1 MRRRWSVAPSAAC
14 TCLATGRWCS
24 NNSGIAARLTLS
36 KARAA
41 VNAEAASPR
50 VKQAQRLLRL
60 YHLYRLSIGIT
71 LVLLISSN
79 MDNRLLESAND
90 DLLRSGSWLYLV
102 LNILLVVFLENTRR
116 PARLFGLALADV
128 LLLSWLFFVAGGA
141 PSAIGNLLIVSVAI
155 GNTLLRGRIGLL
167 IAAVATLGI
176 VGSSFFLGLSDAS
189 RPSNYLQA
197 GTLGALCFAAALLV
211 QGLTRRLE
219 ASETLAEQRASE
231 VVGLEALNALIL
243 QRMRT
248 GILVLDRQRRVQLA
262 NESALNLLGMHDL
275 VGQPIDDCSNALVE
289 RLQRWL
295 NNPSLRPQSLTVPG
309 TGLTLQPSFIALGH
323 HEQHQ
328 ILVFLED
335 LAQVSQQAQQLKL
348 ASLGRLTAGIA
359 HEIRNPLG
367 AISHAAQ
374 LLRESEELNS
384 ADRRLTQIIQDHS
397 QRMNRVIEN
406 VLQLSRRQPPTPQ
419 RLDLRT
425 WLQQFV
431 QQAHESATEHQHL
444 HLSIDPGDYI
454 TIMDPDQLT
463 QVLDNL
469 LRNAW
474 RHSAMINEQAEA
486 WLKLSVDPQ
495 SQLSTLDIIDN
506 GPGVTPDQQAHLFE
520 PFFTTSSQGTGL
532 GLYLSREL
540 CESNQARLD
549 FKPRQGG
556 GCFRITF
563 AHGRKQI

>member
-1 MRRRWSVAPSAAC
+1 M
-14 TCLATGRWCS
+14 
-24 NNSGIAARLTLS
+24 IADTR
-36 KARAA
+36 
-41 VNAEAASPR
+41 SPR
-50 VKQAQRLLRL
+50 VKQTQRLLRL

-79 MDNRLLESAND
+79 MDNRLLEFAND
-90 DLLRSGSWLYLV
+90 NLLRSGSWLYLV

-116 PARLFGLALADV
+116 PARLFGLALTDV

-141 PSAIGNLLIVSVAI
+141 PSAIGNLIIVSVAI
-155 GNTLLRGRIGLL
+155 GNTLVRSRIGLL
-167 IAAVATLGI
+167 LAAVATIGI
-176 VGSSFFLGLSDAS
+176 VGSSFFLELSDS
-189 RPSNYLQA
+189 NRPSSYLQA

-219 ASETLAEQRASE
+219 ASEILAEQRASE
-231 VVGLEALNALIL
+231 VIGLEALNALIL

-248 GILVLDRQRRVQLA
+248 GILVLDRHRRVQLA
-262 NESALNLLGMHDL
+262 NESALHLLGVHDL
-275 VGQPIDDCSNALVE
+275 VGQRIDDRAMPLVE
-289 RLQRWL
+289 RLQLWL
-295 NNPSLRPQSLTVPG
+295 NNPSLRPPSLSVSG
-309 TGLTLQPSFIALGH
+309 TGLALQPSFIALGH
-323 HEQHQ
+323 HDHQQ

-374 LLRESEELNS
+374 LLRESEELNA

-406 VLQLSRRQPPTPQ
+406 VLQVSRRQPTTPQ
-419 RLDLRT
+419 RLDLRA
-425 WLQQFV
+425 WLEQFV
-431 QQAHESATEHQHL
+431 RQARDTTAGHPML
-444 HLSIDPGDYI
+444 HLSIDPGDY
-454 TIMDPDQLT
+454 TTLMDPDQLT

-474 RHSAMINEQAEA
+474 RHSAMTHEQAEA
-486 WLKLSVDPQ
+486 WLKLFIDPH

-520 PFFTTSSQGTGL
+520 PFYTTSNQGTGL

-563 AHGRKQI
+563 AHGRKQL

>member
-1 MRRRWSVAPSAAC
+1 MRRPWCVAPIVAC
-14 TCLATGRWCS
+14 TCRVTGHFPS
-24 NNSGIAARLTLS
+24 NNSGTAARLISS
-36 KARAA
+36 KARAL
-41 VNAEAASPR
+41 VTTETSSPR
-50 VKQAQRLLRL
+50 VRQTQRLLRL

-79 MDNRLLESAND
+79 MDNRLLAFANN

-116 PARLFGLALADV
+116 PARLFGLALTDV

-167 IAAVATLGI
+167 IAAVATIGI
-176 VGSSFFLGLSDAS
+176 VGSSFFLGLND
-189 RPSNYLQA
+189 SNLPGSYLQA

-219 ASETLAEQRASE
+219 ASETLAERRASE
-231 VVGLEALNALIL
+231 VTSLETLNALIL

-275 VGQPIDDCSNALVE
+275 VGQPIEDYSTALVDS
-289 RLQRWL
+289 LKVWL
-295 NNPSLRPQSLTVPG
+295 NNPSLRPPGLTIAG

-323 HEQHQ
+323 NEQHQ
-328 ILVFLED
+328 TLVFLED
-335 LAQVSQQAQQLKL
+335 LAQVAQHAQQLKL

-374 LLRESEELNS
+374 LLRESEELNN

-406 VLQLSRRQPPTPQ
+406 VLQLSRRQQTSPQ
-419 RLDLRT
+419 RLDLRA
-425 WLQQFV
+425 WLEQFARQARESMAAHQQ
-431 QQAHESATEHQHL
+431 L
-444 HLSIDPGDYI
+444 HVNIAPGDYA
-454 TIMDPDQLT
+454 TLMDPDQLT

-474 RHSAMINEQAEA
+474 RHSAQAHEQAEA
-486 WLKLSVDPQ
+486 WLELFVDPY
-495 SQLSTLDIIDN
+495 SRLPTLDIIDN
-506 GPGVTPDQQAHLFE
+506 GAGVTPDQQAHLFE
-520 PFFTTSSQGTGL
+520 PFFTTSNQGTGL

>member
-1 MRRRWSVAPSAAC
+1 V
-14 TCLATGRWCS
+14 LAETS
-24 NNSGIAARLTLS
+24 
-36 KARAA
+36 
-41 VNAEAASPR
+41 SPGS
-50 VKQAQRLLRL
+50 KQALRLLRL
-60 YHLYRLSIGIT
+60 YHLYRLSVGIT

-79 MDNRLLESAND
+79 MDNQLLAFAKD

-102 LNILLVVFLENTRR
+102 LNILLVVFWENTRR
-116 PARLFGLALADV
+116 PAQLFTLAWVDV
-128 LLLSWLFFVAGGA
+128 LMLCGLFYAAGGVG
-141 PSAIGNLLIVSVAI
+141 SAIGNLLIVSVAI
-155 GNTLLRGRIGLL
+155 SNTLLRGRIGLL
-167 IAAVATLGI
+167 IAAVASLGI
-176 VGSSFFLGLSDAS
+176 VGFSFLLSFSQPTSPGD
-189 RPSNYLQA
+189 YLQV

-219 ASETLAEQRASE
+219 VSENLAQQRASE

-248 GILVLDRQRRVQLA
+248 GILVLDDQRRVQLA
-262 NESALNLLGMHDL
+262 NHSALTLLGQKNLDGEL
-275 VGQPIDDCSNALVE
+275 IDDYSPTLVE
-289 RLQRWL
+289 RLQLWL
-295 NNPSLRPQSLTVPG
+295 NNPTLRPQSLKIADS
-309 TGLTLQPSFIALGH
+309 GLELQPSFIALDQSPNH
-323 HEQHQ
+323 RT
-328 ILVFLED
+328 LVFLED
-335 LAQVSQQAQQLKL
+335 LAQISQQAQQLKL
-348 ASLGRLTAGIA
+348 AALGRLTAGIA

-406 VLQLSRRQPPTPQ
+406 VLQLSRRQQAVPQ
-419 RLDLRT
+419 RLDLKP
-425 WLQQFV
+425 WLEHFV
-431 QQAHESATEHQHL
+431 AETRERANERQHIHL
-444 HLSIDPGDYI
+444 HIGAGDFN
-454 TIMDPDQLT
+454 TLMDPNQLT
-463 QVLDNL
+463 QILDNL

-474 RHSAMINEQAEA
+474 RHSAMNHDQAQV
-486 WLKLSVDPQ
+486 WLELFVDAD
-495 SQLSTLDIIDN
+495 SQLPVLEVVDD
-506 GPGVTPDQQAHLFE
+506 GPGVAPDQQTHLFE

-563 AHGRKQI
+563 AHGRKQS